1 MVRLKKD
8 ASLGWQDGWVGKG
21 ACCQG
26 WQPEFIRRTQMVEG
40 ENRLSLDLHTYA
52 VTISKCEKVKRR
64 CLIEWTA
71 ELDIATPQREA
82 LKTMQQR
89 MCLRASRMLSRLW
102 CHFPCYIGMP
112 SLLCFKQVLGELG
125 CFGVFLFCCAWSW
138 TQPQL
143 CWASAA
149 PLSYILSSFV
159 YSSVYFLEIV
169 WVVQTSLEHSIAQE
183 IFKFI
188 ILLPHPPKITACAI
202 GPGILLLFYFVKDFL
217 NCMGILPEYMTY
229 TICIPLTYG
238 GQKRAWDPQT
248 LSYR

>member
-8 ASLGWQDGWVGKG
+8 ALLGWQDDWVGKG

-64 CLIEWTA
+64 CLTEWTA

-102 CHFPCYIGMP
+102 CHLPCYIGMP
-112 SLLCFKQVLGELG
+112 SLLYFIQVLVELG
-125 CFGVFLFCCAWSW
+125 CFGVFCFAVLGLEHS
-138 TQPQL
+138 
-143 CWASAA
+143 SA
-149 PLSYILSSFV
+149 PLNYILSSFV

-183 IFKFI
+183 IFKFL

-217 NCMGILPEYMTY
+217 NCMGILPEYMTVHHMHS
-229 TICIPLTYG
+229 
-238 GQKRAWDPQT
+238 
-248 LSYR
+248 SYQWWPEEGMGSSDLKL

>member
-112 SLLCFKQVLGELG
+112 SLLCFIQVLGELG
-125 CFGVFLFCCAWSW
+125 CFGVFCFAVLG
-138 TQPQL
+138 
-143 CWASAA
+143 
-149 PLSYILSSFV
+149 
-159 YSSVYFLEIV
+159 
-169 WVVQTSLEHSIAQE
+169 LEHSLSCAGQVLHHWATSSAHLFIHLF
-183 IFKFI
+183 IFW
-188 ILLPHPPKITACAI
+188 
-202 GPGILLLFYFVKDFL
+202 
-217 NCMGILPEYMTY
+217 
-229 TICIPLTYG
+229 
-238 GQKRAWDPQT
+238 R
-248 LSYR
+248 